1 MKRFTIISV
10 IALLLGIVF
19 FVVYATFFLFFA
31 STTKLLYCAP
41 MKRFALY
48 FIAAV
53 AVILTAFTCDDN
65 QYECNTSFQIRNETG
80 EDIAIRW
87 YDIEKQYNCFRIILR
102 DGEVR
107 YMFSQT
113 YEDFMSSEEVA
124 LRLRQGNN
132 LKDVIVYCPAD
143 SDSGVDIT
151 DMIYDQTGWVSF
163 QTGAYERIFYLS
175 LTPED
180 IKVQ

>member
-1 MKRFTIISV
+1 
-10 IALLLGIVF
+10 
-19 FVVYATFFLFFA
+19 
-31 STTKLLYCAP
+31 

-65 QYECNTSFQIRNETG
+65 QYECNTSFQIRN
-80 EDIAIRW
+80 
-87 YDIEKQYNCFRIILR
+87 QYNCFRIILR

-124 LRLRQGNN
+124 LRLRQDKN

-163 QTGAYERIFYLS
+163 QMGVYERIFYLS

>member
-10 IALLLGIVF
+10 IALLLGIVSF
-19 FVVYATFFLFFA
+19 LSCMQRFFLFFA
-31 STTKLLYCAP
+31 SITKLLYCAP

-113 YEDFMSSEEVA
+113 YEDFYV
-124 LRLRQGNN
+124 
-132 LKDVIVYCPAD
+132 V
-143 SDSGVDIT
+143 
-151 DMIYDQTGWVSF
+151 
-163 QTGAYERIFYLS
+163 
-175 LTPED
+175 
-180 IKVQ
+180 